1 MRTYSLRDFVLDCA
15 LCVASLVA
23 FYLAALCAAFL

>member
-1 MRTYSLRDFVLDCA
+1 MRAYSLRDFVLDCA

-23 FYLAALCAAFL
+23 FYLAAVFAAFL

>member
-1 MRTYSLRDFVLDCA
+1 MYGLRHFVVDCA

>member
-1 MRTYSLRDFVLDCA
+1 MYGLRQFVIDCA